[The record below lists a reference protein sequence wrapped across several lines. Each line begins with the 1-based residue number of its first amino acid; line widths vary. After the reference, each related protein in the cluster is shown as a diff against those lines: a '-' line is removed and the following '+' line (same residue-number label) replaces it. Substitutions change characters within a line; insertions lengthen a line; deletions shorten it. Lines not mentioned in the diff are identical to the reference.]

1 MPDFRQPSFHGLI
14 GIARDEI
21 TPPIGIYARNWGASD
36 HDIVDDVHRPLTATA
51 ITMRTEGDTSPLVL
65 ISLDLGWW
73 RRKEDEW
80 FVRGY
85 LIEQLNLDP
94 ARVIVALTNTHSGPS
109 ICMDDSDK
117 PGGNLIRPY
126 LNLVR
131 ENVVRVV
138 REAFRNAKPATLAWS
153 YGRCRLAKNR
163 DQWLPEKN
171 VYVCGLDER
180 SPADPVLLVGLI
192 VGDDGVTIGTIVN
205 YACAP
210 TSLGWQNRVISPDYI
225 GAMRELVEEQT
236 KGLCLFLQGA
246 SGEMAPKDQYS
257 SDLDVADRNGR
268 ELGYAVL
275 STIQSM
281 VPPGYKLHHSQT
293 IRSDAELAI
302 WDYVPDEVPKNL
314 DATIHTVEVPLKPM
328 PSITEVEEKMALSED
343 RTMIERLRRERHVLN
358 TVGSE
363 ETVRVPVWLWAAGDT
378 LFLGCPGQ
386 PYTLLQRHL
395 RLHFVDKAVVAINIA
410 NGWYGY
416 LPPRELYGKELY
428 SVHETPFAT
437 GSLEFMIHGSLQQLE
452 RLCKVNPAVYA

>member
-1 MPDFRQPSFHGLI
+1 MPDFRQPSFHGII
-14 GIARDEI
+14 GIAREEI
-21 TPPIGIYARNWGASD
+21 TPPVGIYARNWGASD

-51 ITMRTEGDTSPLVL
+51 ITMRTSADASPLVL

-80 FVRGY
+80 FIRGY
-85 LIEQLNLDP
+85 VIEQLNLDP

-109 ICMDDSDK
+109 ICMEDADK

-131 ENVVRVV
+131 VNVLRIV
-138 REAFRNAKPATLAWS
+138 REAFRTAKPATLAWS

-163 DQWLPEKN
+163 DQWDPVRNAFL
-171 VYVCGLDER
+171 CGFDER

-192 VGDDGVTIGTIVN
+192 VSDEGTTIGTIVN

-210 TSLGWQNRVISPDYI
+210 TSLGWENRVISPDYI
-225 GAMRELVEEQT
+225 GSMRELVEENT
-236 KGLCLFLQGA
+236 KALCMFLQGA
-246 SGEMAPKDQYS
+246 SGEMAPKDQYA
-257 SDLDVADRNGR
+257 SDTEIADRNGR

-275 STIQSM
+275 STLQSM
-281 VPPGYKLHHSQT
+281 MPPGFKLHHGRT
-293 IRSDAELAI
+293 IHSDADLAI
-302 WDYVPDEVPKNL
+302 WDYVEDQPSTSIE
-314 DATIHTVEVPLKPM
+314 ATIHTVEVPLKPM
-328 PSITEVEEKMALSED
+328 PSVEEVEEKMRLSED
-343 RTMIERLRRERHVLN
+343 RTMIERLRRERHVLH

-363 ETVRVPVWLWAAGDT
+363 ETVRVPVWLWVAGDT

-386 PYTLLQRHL
+386 PYSLLQRHL

-416 LPPRELYGKELY
+416 LPPRELYDKEVY
-428 SVHETPFAT
+428 SVHETPFAK
-437 GSLEFMIHGSLQQLE
+437 GSLEFMIHGSLNQFE
-452 RLCKVNPAVYA
+452 RLCKLNPAVYA